1 MATSRRSGERI
12 EQVKGFLRNLHE
24 LEKRFQ
30 IFIGD
35 GELIDGN
42 GQFEGFLERSR
53 GDLQVVVDGEVLL
66 EVLKSG

>member
-1 MATSRRSGERI
+1 MRESNRSK
-12 EQVKGFLRNLHE
+12 VSSNLHE
-24 LEKRFQ
+24 LEKKS

-42 GQFEGFLERSR
+42 GQFEGFLELSR

>member
-1 MATSRRSGERI
+1 MATTNKSRERV
-12 EQVKGFLRNLHE
+12 EQVKDFLRGLHE
-24 LEKRFQ
+24 LEKKFQ

-42 GQFEGFLERSR
+42 GQFEGFLERSC